1 MCVCVCVCVFVCV
14 CVCLGLTA
22 LQVGARFFL
31 MKGRVMETR
40 ASLEILFLTVLLS

>member
-1 MCVCVCVCVFVCV
+1 MCVCVR
-14 CVCLGLTA
+14 LTV

-31 MKGRVMETR
+31 MKGSVMETR